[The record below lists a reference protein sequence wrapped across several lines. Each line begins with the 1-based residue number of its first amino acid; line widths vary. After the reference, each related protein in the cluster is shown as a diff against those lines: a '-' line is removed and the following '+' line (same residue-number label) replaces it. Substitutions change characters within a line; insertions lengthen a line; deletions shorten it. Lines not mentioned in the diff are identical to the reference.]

1 MKNLVQTLD
10 VNTGGRDFVIGDLH
24 GCFELL
30 CNLLTFVDFDIY
42 NDRLISVGDLV
53 DRGPDSLQCL
63 QLLDKP
69 WFHCVKGNHE
79 QLMEDFLTGGPT
91 GAWWFHNGGNWWND
105 LDILGKD
112 EVNRLLPKV
121 QSLPWILTVALPDN
135 KKFNVVHA
143 ELDVH
148 PTEITTDNDLEAHF
162 DQVARVEMGDGEAAL
177 WGRALWGNLY
187 AQHLEART
195 VKKFRRGVE
204 LMYGKRIFNKNL
216 SMIYSGH
223 TTVRQ
228 PCIFE
233 GQTNLDTGA
242 FRASKDD
249 WAGLTMTEPL
259 TNRFWTAK
267 RNGVLEVSPVI
278 L

>member
-1 MKNLVQTLD
+1 MIKNLPENVS
-10 VNTGGRDFVIGDLH
+10 GRDFVVGDLH

-30 CNLLTFVDFDIY
+30 CSVLTFVDFDQEK
-42 NDRLISVGDLV
+42 DRLISVGDLV
-53 DRGPDSLQCL
+53 DRGPDSLKCL
-63 QLLDKP
+63 QLLDEP

-79 QLMEDFLTGGPT
+79 QLMEDYLTGGPT
-91 GAWWFHNGGNWWND
+91 GAWWFHNGGNWWDN
-105 LDILGKD
+105 LDTFGKD
-112 EVNRLLPKV
+112 EVNRLLPQV
-121 QSLPWILTVALPDN
+121 QSLPCILTVALPDN
-135 KKFNVVHA
+135 RKFNVVHA

-148 PTEITTDNDLEAHF
+148 PTEITTDNDLETHF
-162 DQVARVEMGDGEAAL
+162 DQIARVQMGDGEAAL
-177 WGRALWGNLY
+177 WGRALWGSLY
-187 AQHLEART
+187 GQHLDGRT

-204 LMYGKRIFNKNL
+204 LMYGKRIFNDNL

-228 PCIFE
+228 PCVFE

-242 FRASKDD
+242 FRAKRDD

-267 RNGVLEVSPVI
+267 KDGVQEVSPVI